1 MAILTTVASIVAA
14 YLDEVLRAETA
25 FLPKRLNAIISKNQG
40 HIRIRRC
47 KFWRVVLE
55 RLIIALADQQL
66 VTGFA
71 ILITG
76 WIVYNDSIYGAH
88 FSLVIYLSS
97 LSSSSHLAA
106 IITLRRYFNDNPAL
120 ALLRIALISTFALG
134 LAISITL
141 SDSFS
146 IFYTVFWYIFYH
158 ANDDTYVAVVLFHI
172 FIIWPILWAFWTG
185 IWQIVPGARDR
196 FTAWVTRKIWLPI
209 CSVGRR
215 ICFPLSFVQ
224 HRIPTRVSDRLR
236 KYARATLHYMVFL
249 SPGTVFVL
257 QIVFAAI
264 SVAMVLAQK
273 FSPGDLEHY
282 ECSLNSKDENKMG
295 YGQILA
301 LLMLALPIIAAVEA
315 YKGEHR
321 LRLALSSL
329 N

>member
-1 MAILTTVASIVAA
+1 MAILTTVASIIAA

-25 FLPKRLNAIISKNQG
+25 FLPKRLNAIISKNQD

-76 WIVYNDSIYGAH
+76 WIVYNESIYGAH

-141 SDSFS
+141 SESFN
-146 IFYTVFWYIFYH
+146 IFYFVFWYIFDH
-158 ANDDTYVAVVLFHI
+158 VDFAVIPLVYDVFV
-172 FIIWPILWAFWTG
+172 IWPILWAFWTG

-301 LLMLALPIIAAVEA
+301 LLMLALPIIAVVEA

-321 LRLALSSL
+321 LRLILSSL

>member
-1 MAILTTVASIVAA
+1 MAILTTVASIIAA

-25 FLPKRLNAIISKNQG
+25 FLPKRLNAIISKNQD

-76 WIVYNDSIYGAH
+76 WIVYNESIYGAH

-141 SDSFS
+141 SESFN
-146 IFYTVFWYIFYH
+146 IFYFVFWYIFDH
-158 ANDDTYVAVVLFHI
+158 VDFAVIPLVYDVFV
-172 FIIWPILWAFWTG
+172 IWPILWAFWTG

-257 QIVFAAI
+257 QIVFAVI

-273 FSPGDLEHY
+273 FSPGNPVYH

-301 LLMLALPIIAAVEA
+301 LLMLALPIIAVVEA

-321 LRLALSSL
+321 LRLTLSSL